1 MSGYKAAADWV
12 LIQQLPLP
20 HLIHWRLFKAQRET
34 IKNCGVIFKKNIDGY
49 EAHGLGGQIQSV
61 HKC

>member
-1 MSGYKAAADWV
+1 MHIPPQGQIKRQLQMSGYKAAADWV

-34 IKNCGVIFKKNIDGY
+34 IKN
-49 EAHGLGGQIQSV
+49 
-61 HKC
+61 